1 MRLFLLV
8 GLAVGAWGADPD
20 LTGTWRLNHDKSDFG
35 RAARPGTV
43 VTKIRQQGGELRAES
58 TTDGSV
64 SEYRWTLDG
73 KESVN
78 RIRGNEVKAVAEW
91 RGPILQVKVKMTVQG
106 TARGMTDQYSLAGD
120 GKTMTIYRTI
130 NGPNGE
136 IEQRYV
142 YDKVP
147 SSN

>member
-1 MRLFLLV
+1 MRIFFLMA
-8 GLAVGAWGADPD
+8 LAVGAWGADPN
-20 LTGTWRLNHDKSDFG
+20 LTGTWRLNHEKSDFG

-43 VTKIRQQGGELRAES
+43 VTKIQQQGGELRAES
-58 TTDGSV
+58 TTDGAV

-78 RIRGNEVKAVAEW
+78 RIRGNDVKAVAEW
-91 RGPILQVKVKMTVQG
+91 RGPILQVKVKLTAQG
-106 TARGMTDQYSLAGD
+106 VARAMTDQYSLAGD

-136 IEQRYV
+136 VEQRYV

>member
-1 MRLFLLV
+1 MRLFWLV
-8 GLAVGAWGADPD
+8 GLAVGVWGADPD
-20 LTGTWRLNHDKSDFG
+20 LTGTWRLNHDRSDFG

-43 VTKIRQQGGELRAES
+43 VTKIRQQAGELRAES

-64 SEYRWTLDG
+64 SAYRWTLGG

-78 RIRGNEVKAVAEW
+78 RIGGNEVRAVAEW
-91 RGPILQVKVKMTVQG
+91 RGPILQVKAKMTVQG
-106 TARGMTDQYSLAGD
+106 TTLGMTDQYSLAGD

-136 IEQRYV
+136 MEQRYV
-142 YDKVP
+142 YDKV
-147 SSN
+147 SSPN

>member
-1 MRLFLLV
+1 MRFFLLV
-8 GLAVGAWGADPD
+8 GIAVGLWGADPD

-58 TTDGSV
+58 TTDGAV

-91 RGPILQVKVKMTVQG
+91 RGPILQVKAKMVVQG
-106 TARGMTDQYSLAGD
+106 TALGMTDQYSLAGD
-120 GKTMTIYRTI
+120 GKTMMIYRTI
-130 NGPNGE
+130 SGPNGE

-142 YDKVP
+142 YDKIP